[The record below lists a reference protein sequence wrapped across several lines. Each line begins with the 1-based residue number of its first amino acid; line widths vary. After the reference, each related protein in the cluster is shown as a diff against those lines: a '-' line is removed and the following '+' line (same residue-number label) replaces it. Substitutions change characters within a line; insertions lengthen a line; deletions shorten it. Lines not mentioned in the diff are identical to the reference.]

1 MNIKIGGCEAIKD
14 MFDAIALGSDRII
27 APMVESAYAL
37 KKYLAAVNIV
47 YPADP
52 RPNVEFLINVETIT
66 AVRNLKEMLQLPEI
80 GQLDGI
86 VIGRVD
92 LTGSLGLTREDINN
106 ATILDLSMQAA
117 ALAKTKGLDVVVGGG
132 VSVHSLP
139 FFRAFP
145 PGHLDRFETRKIVFD
160 CPSALANTEAAF
172 LKAVEFELSWLKN
185 KKQFYGHIF
194 SEDDARIQMLERRY
208 QNAIEQLK

>member
-1 MNIKIGGCEAIKD
+1 MNIRIGGCEAIKD

-52 RPNVEFLINVETIT
+52 RPNVEFLITSRPSRPFATSRRCCNCPKS
-66 AVRNLKEMLQLPEI
+66 A
-80 GQLDGI
+80 GFDGI
-86 VIGRVD
+86 VIGRVN

-117 ALAKTKGLDVVVGGG
+117 ALAKTKGLQSWSAAASPCIRSRSSAASAGTSRPLRD
-132 VSVHSLP
+132 
-139 FFRAFP
+139 AQ
-145 PGHLDRFETRKIVFD
+145 DRF
-160 CPSALANTEAAF
+160 
-172 LKAVEFELSWLKN
+172 
-185 KKQFYGHIF
+185 
-194 SEDDARIQMLERRY
+194 
-208 QNAIEQLK
+208 